1 MPIRTNT
8 LAETLAIRH
17 LYCLQKSYFVLIC
30 MPKQNII
37 CPRIN
42 GGNTI
47 NTRVQGLSRIPSK
60 DAGEGRAQ
68 QVRRFH
74 VWPREQTQRPVP
86 GDAREDRVI
95 YLAQVLEKKNAGY
108 FATYNMRKT
117 LYSSEA
123 HSYSWQTFRY

>member
-1 MPIRTNT
+1 M
-8 LAETLAIRH
+8 
-17 LYCLQKSYFVLIC
+17 
-30 MPKQNII
+30 
-37 CPRIN
+37 
-42 GGNTI
+42 
-47 NTRVQGLSRIPSK
+47 QGLSRIPSK

-108 FATYNMRKT
+108 FATYICAKLCT
-117 LYSSEA
+117 LQKHIHTAGKPSAINILRVGFASGVGDII
-123 HSYSWQTFRY
+123 